1 MNKYNKNIL
10 AITLITI
17 FSLILMITWLD
28 LVFGYAQILL
38 IIGAAYAVYLNVKGF
53 KEEQR
58 EA

>member
-10 AITLITI
+10 TITLITI
-17 FSLILMITWLD
+17 FTLIFMTTWLD
-28 LVFGYAQILL
+28 LTFGIAQILL
-38 IIGAAYAVYLNVKGF
+38 IVGAAYAVYLNIKGF

>member
-17 FSLILMITWLD
+17 FSLISMSTWLD
-28 LVFGYAQILL
+28 LDFGFTQILL
-38 IIGAAYAVYLNVKGF
+38 IIGAAYAVFLNVIGF

>member
-10 AITLITI
+10 TITLITI
-17 FSLILMITWLD
+17 FTLILMTTWLD
-28 LVFGYAQILL
+28 LTFGFAQILL
-38 IIGAAYAVYLNVKGF
+38 IVGAAYGVYLNIKGF